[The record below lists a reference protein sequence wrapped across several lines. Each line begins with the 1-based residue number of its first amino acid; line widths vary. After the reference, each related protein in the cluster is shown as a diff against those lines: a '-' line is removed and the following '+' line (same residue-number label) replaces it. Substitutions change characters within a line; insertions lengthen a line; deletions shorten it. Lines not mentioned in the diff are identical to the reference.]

1 MREKHKK
8 DKKVSVLDFSFISSR
23 HRTKRIENMNKVSND
38 IKWFCN
44 QLRQAE
50 QILDNALERSEE
62 FSEHDKRI
70 IDRIRGDVDMADLTL
85 LQLLSPIAPR

>member
-8 DKKVSVLDFSFISSR
+8 DKKVSVFPYSFISSR

-70 IDRIRGDVDMADLTL
+70 IDRIRGEVDMADLTL

>member
-8 DKKVSVLDFSFISSR
+8 DKKGSVLPNSFIPSR
-23 HRTKRIENMNKVSND
+23 HQTKRIENMNKVSND
-38 IKWFCN
+38 LKWFCN

-50 QILDNALERSEE
+50 QILNNALERPEE

-70 IDRIRGDVDMADLTL
+70 IDRIRGDVDMVDLTL
-85 LQLLSPIAPR
+85 LQLLSPIAPG

>member
-8 DKKVSVLDFSFISSR
+8 DKKGSVLPNSFIPSR
-23 HRTKRIENMNKVSND
+23 HQTKRIENMNKVSND

-50 QILDNALERSEE
+50 QILNNALERSEE

-70 IDRIRGDVDMADLTL
+70 ISKIRNEVSMADLTL
-85 LQLLSPIAPR
+85 LQLLAPKAP

>member
-8 DKKVSVLDFSFISSR
+8 DKKGSVLAFSFIPSR
-23 HRTKRIENMNKVSND
+23 HQTKRIENMNKVSND

-50 QILDNALERSEE
+50 QILNNALERSEE
-62 FSEHDKRI
+62 FSEQDKRI
-70 IDRIRGDVDMADLTL
+70 IGKIRKEVEMADLTL
-85 LQLLSPIAPR
+85 LMLLSPKAPR

>member
-8 DKKVSVLDFSFISSR
+8 DKKGSVLPNSFIPSR
-23 HRTKRIENMNKVSND
+23 HQTKRIENMNKVSND

-50 QILDNALERSEE
+50 QILNNALERSEE

-70 IDRIRGDVDMADLTL
+70 IDRIRGDVDMVDLTL
-85 LQLLSPIAPR
+85 LQLLSPIAPG

>member
-8 DKKVSVLDFSFISSR
+8 NQKVSVLAFSFIPSR
-23 HRTKRIENMNKVSND
+23 HQTKRIENMNKVSND

-50 QILDNALERSEE
+50 QILNNALERSEE

-70 IDRIRGDVDMADLTL
+70 IGKIRKEVEMADLTL
-85 LQLLSPIAPR
+85 LMLLSPKAPR

>member
-8 DKKVSVLDFSFISSR
+8 NQKVPGLAFSFLSSR
-23 HRTKRIENMNKVSND
+23 HRTKRIEKMNKVSND

-44 QLRQAE
+44 QLQQSE
-50 QILDNALERSEE
+50 QILANALEKAEE

-70 IDRIRGDVDMADLTL
+70 IGKIRKEVEMADLTL
-85 LQLLSPIAPR
+85 LMLLSPKAPR

>member
-1 MREKHKK
+1 
-8 DKKVSVLDFSFISSR
+8 
-23 HRTKRIENMNKVSND
+23 MNKVSND

-70 IDRIRGDVDMADLTL
+70 IDRIRGEVDMADLTL
-85 LQLLSPIAPR
+85 LQ

>member
-8 DKKVSVLDFSFISSR
+8 NQKVFVLAFSFIPSR
-23 HRTKRIENMNKVSND
+23 HQTKRIENMNKVSND

-50 QILDNALERSEE
+50 QILNNALERSEE

-70 IDRIRGDVDMADLTL
+70 IDRIRGDVDMVDLTL
-85 LQLLSPIAPR
+85 LQLLSPIAPG

>member
-8 DKKVSVLDFSFISSR
+8 DKKGSVLPNSFIPSR
-23 HRTKRIENMNKVSND
+23 HQTKRIENMNKVSNN

-50 QILDNALERSEE
+50 QILNNALERSEE

-70 IDRIRGDVDMADLTL
+70 IDRIRGDVDMVDLTL
-85 LQLLSPIAPR
+85 LQLLSPIAPG